1 MIFAIFLAVAEAL
14 QSDQICALETEGPV
28 PWKAVPKLPRSRS
41 AEGRAQRAPFLFQN
55 DPLQSLKTPHNPVQ
69 RRVEAVRAQLA
80 AREASQ
86 REARLARE
94 AKDYVFSN
102 FESEMIF
109 LTYVFLTSSD
119 FSKQLSEKFCNLR

>member
-80 AREASQ
+80 ARLGAGRG
-86 REARLARE
+86 REGGWWAVRREDGVVQLQLA
-94 AKDYVFSN
+94 ATFSWP
-102 FESEMIF
+102 
-109 LTYVFLTSSD
+109 
-119 FSKQLSEKFCNLR
+119 